1 MMSQKKFFVPIIIV
15 IALITLYF
23 IIKGKLDI
31 AILTMMALFSL
42 TNASRAKSFKEQ
54 GYERESKWMRYLS
67 ITFGAAFVVV
77 FALIFFM

>member
-1 MMSQKKFFVPIIIV
+1 MSQKKFFVPIIIV